1 MNCEVLNRAKG
12 SLRVLYRSTLMAKRL
27 KIEMGMVLRYIT
39 CQIIQ
44 NASPWFHSKSIL
56 KSNSMSNGITMIAA
70 RKSERARD
78 RMKRFVGL
86 LRRCLL
92 ASIARQTNKFP
103 KTATDVIA
111 VAQAET
117 GYENICSKNA
127 RSVFVVRWVDS
138 GVIVHLHL
146 AVLTLKLS

>member
-1 MNCEVLNRAKG
+1 
-12 SLRVLYRSTLMAKRL
+12 
-27 KIEMGMVLRYIT
+27 
-39 CQIIQ
+39 
-44 NASPWFHSKSIL
+44 
-56 KSNSMSNGITMIAA
+56 MSNGITMIAA

-86 LRRCLL
+86 LRTCLL

-117 GYENICSKNA
+117 GYENICSKMH
-127 RSVFVVRWVDS
+127 
-138 GVIVHLHL
+138 GVYSREV
-146 AVLTLKLS
+146 S